1 MTYVI
6 SPKHTKVSKAYLLN
20 FAYQNVEGTARVY
33 YTPVSL
39 VLPVS
44 FT

>member
-6 SPKHTKVSKAYLLN
+6 SPIHTKVSKAFLLR
-20 FAYQNVEGTARVY
+20 FAYQNVEGIARVY

-39 VLPVS
+39 VLTVA